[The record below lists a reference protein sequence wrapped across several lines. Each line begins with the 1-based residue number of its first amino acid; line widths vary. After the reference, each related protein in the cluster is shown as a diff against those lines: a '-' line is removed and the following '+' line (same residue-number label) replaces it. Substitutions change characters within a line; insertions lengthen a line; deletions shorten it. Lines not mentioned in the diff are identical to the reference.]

1 MGVKYVHVNTKHLPT
16 QNSSKFTVQLAESIN
31 HCTHIECVGFST
43 QNDLYN
49 VAEGNNVLRFIF
61 RGGNFDTSVSP
72 FENENSILHAEFEIP
87 PAFYTHDQMI
97 EAVETSMRESVYY
110 NSAKSDLE
118 SLGIVITPEL
128 MVGSY
133 PIGAVKKNVLI
144 LFTTSEGKSVIKM
157 SYPAGEP
164 ADKVTHAWLAYRLS
178 DAEEWHNSI
187 LNRLGYSARQILFIA
202 DHYSTNLQ
210 LFGQESTTT
219 AMTVNSD
226 YDRSYH
232 THEKVEDYYL
242 KANVPHSA
250 RSDRQQLYEKTFSI
264 DSVQRNTKGSGH
276 LAFETHEALRITCD
290 LIGDFQSTTA
300 NTRVSRMC
308 ELTDTLIHIPITSN
322 RASWV
327 HYIARENES
336 VHAITKPTLKQF
348 TVAMFSSHSAVP
360 FLKEAYQSFC
370 LTLKITTKDDYTRD
384 NILQYESYERGA
396 MVSQYER
403 V

>member
-1 MGVKYVHVNTKHLPT
+1 MGIKYVHLNTKHLPT
-16 QNSSKFTVQLAESIN
+16 QNSSKFTVTLAEPIN

-49 VAEGNNVLRFIF
+49 VAEGNNVLRFMF
-61 RGGNFDTSVSP
+61 RGGAFDPSISP
-72 FENENSILHAEFEIP
+72 NTNSILHAEFEIP

-118 SLGIVITPEL
+118 PLGIVITPEL

-133 PIGAVKKNVLI
+133 PTGAVKKNVLI
-144 LFTTSEGKSVIKM
+144 LFTTSEGKTVIKM
-157 SYPAGEP
+157 SYPTGEP
-164 ADKVTHAWLAYRLS
+164 PDRVTHAWLAYRLS

-202 DHYSTNLQ
+202 DHYSSNDQ
-210 LFGQESTTT
+210 LLGQQSSTSN
-219 AMTVNSD
+219 MTVNNN
-226 YDRSYH
+226 YNHSYH
-232 THEKVEDYYL
+232 THEKVEDQFIT
-242 KANVPHSA
+242 ANVPGA
-250 RSDRQQLYEKTFSI
+250 PRSEKQQLYEKTFSV
-264 DSVQRNTKGSGH
+264 DSVIRNTKGSGH

-336 VHAITKPTLKQF
+336 VHAITKPILKQF